1 MREDGLSQCGRSILM
16 STGIAPPTETQAGGA
31 TCAHSTT
38 IGEEGVACN
47 FCTLRDPSPSL
58 QSKLHQYP
66 ARTLNQF
73 VLPLQSTIHTSNY
86 SCSPRR
92 EMPII
97 HRVCPVVC
105 PRPQPLTAHPQAYS
119 TRHVILP
126 LDTAVV
132 MPLARSLVSPV
143 TTASGRKVACRVACP
158 EPTTA
163 MRAETVAVPVQHTI
177 DALVADQ
184 PLSRF
189 QSPGRCPA
197 LFAGV

>member
-47 FCTLRDPSPSL
+47 LCTLRDPSPSL

-97 HRVCPVVC
+97 HRVCPISL
-105 PRPQPLTAHPQAYS
+105 PS
-119 TRHVILP
+119 TTTTPYTPTRILHKACNIAP
-126 LDTAVV
+126 GHSSCDA
-132 MPLARSLVSPV
+132 ARSFARLTSHDRFRQKSSLSSRLP
-143 TTASGRKVACRVACP
+143 
-158 EPTTA
+158 
-163 MRAETVAVPVQHTI
+163 RANHCHA
-177 DALVADQ
+177 
-184 PLSRF
+184 R
-189 QSPGRCPA
+189 
-197 LFAGV
+197 

>member
-1 MREDGLSQCGRSILM
+1 MM

-38 IGEEGVACN
+38 IGEEGVACTL
-47 FCTLRDPSPSL
+47 CTLRDPSPSL

-97 HRVCPVVC
+97 HRVCPVC
-105 PRPQPLTAHPQAYS
+105 CSSEPSTTTTHYTHPQACS

-126 LDTAVV
+126 LDTAVL
-132 MPLARSLVSPV
+132 MPLTRSLVSPV

>member
-1 MREDGLSQCGRSILM
+1 MPTPPPLEKRESLVTFALFVTHRPPCNPN
-16 STGIAPPTETQAGGA
+16 STNIQP
-31 TCAHSTT
+31 AHSINSCCPCNQRSTRAIT
-38 IGEEGVACN
+38 RARLVAKC
-47 FCTLRDPSPSL
+47 
-58 QSKLHQYP
+58 
-66 ARTLNQF
+66 
-73 VLPLQSTIHTSNY
+73 PLFIVSA
-86 SCSPRR
+86 PL
-92 EMPII
+92 
-97 HRVCPVVC
+97 VC
-105 PRPQPLTAHPQAYS
+105 PRPQPLPTHPLAYS